1 MTMEKQ
7 ECPCRTGIGNIPVLR
22 RAMTLS
28 VRRTV
33 KTLFRQVVYYH
44 PSAAGLRAGS

>member
-22 RAMTLS
+22 RAVMLS

-33 KTLFRQVVYYH
+33 KTLFRQVVYH